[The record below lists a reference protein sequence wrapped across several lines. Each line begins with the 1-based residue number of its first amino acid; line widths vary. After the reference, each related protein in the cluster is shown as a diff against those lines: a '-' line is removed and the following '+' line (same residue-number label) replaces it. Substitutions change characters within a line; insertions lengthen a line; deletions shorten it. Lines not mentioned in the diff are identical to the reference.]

1 VSGCAAALYEAL
13 ATEARESL
21 PISALVEFDSC
32 TQLAQASSSPPIS
45 SRRARRRTRRP
56 LAAVQSLDRFGGT
69 CARALDDALAAFSDV
84 AWRLDSR
91 RRVGFGMSGRA

>member
-1 VSGCAAALYEAL
+1 
-13 ATEARESL
+13 
-21 PISALVEFDSC
+21 
-32 TQLAQASSSPPIS
+32 
-45 SRRARRRTRRP
+45 
-56 LAAVQSLDRFGGT
+56 VQSLDRFGGT